1 MSPSSQLTCTQLI
14 ATQCLKLM
22 PVDDCWLIMLVRYD
36 LLEWKDCKY
45 LQVARP
51 RKKLYKL
58 CTSACTV
65 HLLILLILYRR
76 GNYAGG
82 HCQLY
87 VSLLRCLTA
96 SICFQRR
103 LTFFIFSSE
112 ETYHNLE
119 MWQGDASPAPILM
132 HTNGKACLF
141 SHFFC
146 LSPSLSGDTLSELAA
161 AITCVLS
168 ILPTNLASVRIGCQ
182 ALDYLLAPIMVR
194 TGESLRSPGRT
205 VEHECPKA
213 PPMEIEPSTF
223 KMWGLT
229 LPTRL

>member
-1 MSPSSQLTCTQLI
+1 MTLHVCCAWWMMLARNSRRECTVHAASGKKSVSFCCGQGSSEIGSCFEAQQSVSHCLESLTSVSAHIFCNLILCMPPSSQLTCTQLI

-22 PVDDCWLIMLVRYD
+22 PVNDCWLIVLVRYD

-87 VSLLRCLTA
+87 V
-96 SICFQRR
+96 
-103 LTFFIFSSE
+103 
-112 ETYHNLE
+112 H
-119 MWQGDASPAPILM
+119 
-132 HTNGKACLF
+132 
-141 SHFFC
+141 
-146 LSPSLSGDTLSELAA
+146 
-161 AITCVLS
+161 
-168 ILPTNLASVRIGCQ
+168 
-182 ALDYLLAPIMVR
+182 
-194 TGESLRSPGRT
+194 
-205 VEHECPKA
+205 
-213 PPMEIEPSTF
+213 
-223 KMWGLT
+223 
-229 LPTRL
+229 